1 MTAAL
6 AHERQGSLGVA
17 WGAEWAGHRSVHAAL
32 ALDEFRRRGRLWRA
46 RRARRLRLV
55 GAFAAV
61 MGAPPV
67 PVVAALPSRRTR
79 LDEGGVVRQ
88 ASVRLPRQ
96 QQLPGDRDG
105 AEGER
110 DGAEGERDR
119 LLRRA
124 ASKRSCSPPS
134 DLPEPRI
141 ATSRGRDGVSNR
153 L

>member
-46 RRARRLRLV
+46 RRARRPRLV

-67 PVVAALPSRRTR
+67 PVVAALLSRRTR

-88 ASVRLPRQ
+88 VSVRLPRQ

-110 DGAEGERDR
+110 DR
-119 LLRRA
+119 LEA
-124 ASKRSCSPPS
+124 
-134 DLPEPRI
+134 
-141 ATSRGRDGVSNR
+141 
-153 L
+153 